1 MWEFFIAEDLRKMA
15 SEHIPNVLNL
25 WSVEVAKRMFQVEGM
40 EEKQLKKKKIVQANK
55 GVFTAE

>member
-1 MWEFFIAEDLRKMA
+1 MA